1 MIADAVSDGQGMLAF
16 RELIEGIYTL
26 TETQVPEGY
35 VDGHVS
41 LTVTITQN
49 LVTMEYTVSFSGEC
63 PGAGTAADPLR
74 IANHANC
81 RLPNTGGSGAGR
93 IYALGG
99 GLALFAGAA
108 WIWRRRI
115 VRG

>member
-41 LTVTITQN
+41 LTR
-49 LVTMEYTVSFSGEC
+49 S
-63 PGAGTAADPLR
+63 PL
-74 IANHANC
+74 
-81 RLPNTGGSGAGR
+81 T
-93 IYALGG
+93 
-99 GLALFAGAA
+99 
-108 WIWRRRI
+108 
-115 VRG
+115 

>member
-49 LVTMEYTVSFSGEC
+49 PVTMEYTVSFSGEC

-74 IANHANC
+74 IANHANY
-81 RLPNTGGSGAGR
+81 RLPNTGGSGAER